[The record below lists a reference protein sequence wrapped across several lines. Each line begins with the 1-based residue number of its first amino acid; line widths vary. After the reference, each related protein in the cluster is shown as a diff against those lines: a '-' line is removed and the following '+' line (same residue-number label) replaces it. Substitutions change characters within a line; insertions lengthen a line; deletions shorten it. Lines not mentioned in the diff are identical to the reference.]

1 MKFNKHISILLTL
14 LLLVSNM
21 GLALNVHYCKG
32 EISDV
37 SFSYKQKEPC
47 DSHKLPESKSCCA
60 SDGNNH
66 KECCKDDVVKLKDKN
81 TSDNIIV
88 KSLQLDLNVF
98 CAINE
103 WKPFQEFYTA
113 QIVIKDT
120 PSFYC
125 EANAPPLFKLYCS
138 YILYA

>member
-37 SFSYKQKEPC
+37 SLAYRQHEPC
-47 DSHKLPESKSCCA
+47 ITHEAAEAKSCCA
-60 SDGNNH
+60 SAGESH
-66 KECCKDDVVKLKDKN
+66 KSCCENDIVKLKDSN

-98 CAINE
+98 CTVNE
-103 WKPFQEFYTA
+103 WRPFQSFYTT
-113 QIVIKDT
+113 QIAVKDT